1 VILVEEGNLRER
13 IRKVQEKNKRV
24 VKVVEELKK
33 VGIKLLRDKE

>member
-1 VILVEEGNLRER
+1 MILVEEGNLRER